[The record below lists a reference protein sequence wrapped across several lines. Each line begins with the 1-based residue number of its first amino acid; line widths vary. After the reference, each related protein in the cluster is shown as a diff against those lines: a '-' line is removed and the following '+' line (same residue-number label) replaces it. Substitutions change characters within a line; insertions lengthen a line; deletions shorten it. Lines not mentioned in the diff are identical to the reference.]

1 MDWKEILSDIVK
13 KRANTSGKQE
23 QEEARLHMEHFMTEV
38 ALPALQDVR
47 AELGKHGQKA
57 RLERGSGFLA
67 LTTLDPHGHEE
78 FYYSIRVRSFR
89 STTFAFPEIDT
100 KSPPK
105 TVSRAEVILR
115 SGPASY
121 DVSGFTREQ
130 LIRHFLH
137 EYRKWVGWRT
147 AGEAPPD

>member
-1 MDWKEILSDIVK
+1 MDWKDILSDIVK
-13 KRANTSGKQE
+13 KKVNTAGTRG
-23 QEEARLHMEHFMTEV
+23 QEEKRLSMEHFMNEV

-57 RLERGSGFLA
+57 RLERGNGFLA

-89 STTFAFPEIDT
+89 RTTFAFPEIDT

-105 TVSRAEVILR
+105 SVSRAEVVLR

-121 DVSGFTREQ
+121 DVSGFSREQ

-137 EYRKWVGWRT
+137 EYRKWIGWRS
-147 AGEAPPD
+147 AGESPQD